1 MSNDCFSEF
10 LGYSISI
17 LSISIYDVSPELL
30 EIKSPGVSISSL
42 FVLKSNDCFSEFLG
56 SSISILNISIYDVSP
71 ELLEIK
77 SPGVSTYSYYIVCF
91 FTGFLLFTNG

>member
-1 MSNDCFSEF
+1 MSS
-10 LGYSISI
+10 
-17 LSISIYDVSPELL
+17 
-30 EIKSPGVSISSL
+30 
-42 FVLKSNDCFSEFLG
+42 DCFSEFLG
-56 SSISILNISIYDVSP
+56 SSISILSISIYDVSP